1 MKNVMRDRFIS
12 TVAICRDSRWR
23 GDGGP
28 TWTEAEHKPWERPCK
43 SSAQAKQLQCDDVR
57 LLRRHAGNNGNSDV
71 SALADR
77 LDACSRRQPCTSG
90 SCAVCSRAVQRWF
103 VHDGGRLIGE
113 FCGMAAVANLLMVTI
128 SPDFG
133 QISFNQLT
141 PCAVH
146 TIAAKLRRLL
156 LKAGVKLAFGG
167 IDFSVN
173 HDGDDREEYV
183 QVHVCLFIPC
193 SSWRRSDLKL
203 RKSINKSCTVSRPLN
218 VKRFDGNNAGLAYAM
233 KYEFKRRVSY
243 HKSPD
248 DRRDN
253 RSCINTRLRTLRGYN
268 WVKLMLLI
276 DRLTLGKRVFLIGV
290 KRFITAKEVAMKLI
304 R

>member
-1 MKNVMRDRFIS
+1 MKHVLRDRSIS

-23 GDGGP
+23 GDGAP
-28 TWTEAEHKPWERPCK
+28 TWTEAKHKPWERPCK
-43 SSAQAKQLQCDDVR
+43 SSAQAKRLQCDGIR
-57 LLRRHAGNNGNSDV
+57 LLRRHAKDNG
-71 SALADR
+71 SAAVRTLADR

-90 SCAVCSRAVQRWF
+90 ACAVCGRAIQRWF
-103 VHDGGRLIGE
+103 VQNGGRLIGQ
-113 FCGMAAVANLLMVTI
+113 FGGTAAAANLLMVTI

-133 QISFNQLT
+133 QTPFNQLT
-141 PCAVH
+141 PSAVLA
-146 TIAAKLRRLL
+146 IAAKLRRLL

-173 HDGDDREEYV
+173 RDSDDREEYV

-193 SSWRRSDLKL
+193 SSWPHSDLQL
-203 RKSINKSCTVSRPLN
+203 RRNINKSRTVPRPFN

-233 KYEFKRRVSY
+233 KYEFKRRIGY
-243 HKSPD
+243 HQSPNV
-248 DRRDN
+248 RRDS
-253 RSCINTRLRTLRGYN
+253 RSCINTRLRPLRGYN

-276 DRLTLGKRVFLIGV
+276 DRLTLGNRIFLIGV
-290 KRFITAKEVAMKLI
+290 KRFVTAKEIVMKLI